1 MERAL
6 APPDSDHGTGKS
18 ITKHA
23 AAAAPGTSSLQQLG
37 AMTGASDLPVDRLG
51 ALYHMRLLQ
60 TRQARRRL
68 LGVLN
73 YMVLSVN
80 VLGFCQ

>member
-6 APPDSDHGTGKS
+6 ALPDSAHGTGMS
-18 ITKHA
+18 ITKPA
-23 AAAAPGTSSLQQLG
+23 AAAAPGTSSSLQQLG
-37 AMTGASDLPVDRLG
+37 AMTGASDLPVDRLA

-80 VLGFCQ
+80 VLG